1 MAFFDM
7 GFCRSFIARCNLVS
21 NYISESNSHF
31 IITGPLI
38 YFLSEKKK
46 PHTHTTKQSHKQL
59 LSVVLPDEGL
69 YDA

>member
-7 GFCRSFIARCNLVS
+7 GFCRSFFARCNLVS
-21 NYISESNSHF
+21 NYISESNSYF

-38 YFLSEKKK
+38 YLLSET
-46 PHTHTTKQSHKQL
+46 HTHIQQSQEQL
-59 LSVVLPDEGL
+59 LSVVLSDEDL